1 MQLPVPPV
9 MNIRDKRVTKIPLE
23 TLWTGTQEL
32 DFVRQNYL
40 TGEDIRKL
48 FKAAPVQLVIAD
60 VGRKL
65 QWIPIENS
73 FERFKRDIKEHI
85 ADNLENID
93 LDKFKDNFAYI
104 ASVWNDKLN
113 NEVVVL
119 ERCH

>member
-1 MQLPVPPV
+1 M
-9 MNIRDKRVTKIPLE
+9 MNIRDKAVTKIPVE
-23 TLWTGTQEL
+23 TLWKETEEL
-32 DFVRQNYL
+32 DFVRQNHL
-40 TGEDIRKL
+40 KGEDIKEL
-48 FKAAPVQLVIAD
+48 FKAGPVQFVIAD
-60 VGRKL
+60 VGQKL

-73 FERFKRDIKEHI
+73 FERFKRDFKEHI

-104 ASVWNDKLN
+104 ASVWNDKVN